1 MTWSLEGITLG
12 PVKFE
17 EVFDNWKLA
26 LSQYARFEGRSN
38 LAEYWHFFAVQIGL
52 LVASVPLIVVFSL
65 IADALGMIVIVA
77 LWLFWLGTLVP
88 YLAVSSRRLRDTGQ
102 NPLLL
107 LVHLVPLIGPITI
120 FVLCAQPT
128 AVVPTGPSAQPS
140 KSSAQPPRTTVVQQG
155 SMADELKKL
164 ADLRHSG
171 VLTEAEFEQQKAKL
185 LESE

>member
-1 MTWSLEGITLG
+1 MGS
-12 PVKFE
+12 VNFQ
-17 EVFDNWKLA
+17 EVFDNWELA
-26 LSQYARFEGRSN
+26 LSQYVKFEGRSN
-38 LAEYWHFFAVQIGL
+38 RAEYWHFVAFQAALVAASIVLWVVFGLISSVLSAIGL
-52 LVASVPLIVVFSL
+52 IVWW
-65 IADALGMIVIVA
+65 M
-77 LWLFWLGTLVP
+77 FWLGTLIP

-164 ADLRHSG
+164 ADLQHSG

>member
-1 MTWSLEGITLG
+1 MSS
-12 PVKFE
+12 VKSQ

-38 LAEYWHFFAVQIGL
+38 RAEYWHFVAVQIGL
-52 LVASVPLIVVFSL
+52 LAASVPLIVVFSL

-88 YLAVSSRRLRDTGQ
+88 YLAVSARRLRDAGL

-107 LVHLVPLIGPITI
+107 LVHLAPLIGPIAI

-128 AVVPTGPSAQPS
+128 GVVPAGPSGQVAAGPSAQPS

-155 SMADELKKL
+155 STADELKKL

-185 LESE
+185 LESD